1 MLEINVDLT
10 VPVLVTLEQDGCS
23 IYVPDLNITA
33 HGEDYIGAMAN
44 TIMASSAIYYYNLE
58 RNIKF
63 EFKTTYAQVQDMCKG
78 KNQFATFASL
88 TK

>member
-1 MLEINVDLT
+1 MSKK
-10 VPVLVTLEQDGCS
+10 P
-23 IYVPDLNITA
+23 YA
-33 HGEDYIGAMAN
+33 
-44 TIMASSAIYYYNLE
+44 E
-58 RNIKF
+58 RNLKF